1 MNIHAGIGGFVLS
14 KRRGKGNIRVSVE
27 RRVVAPAQ
35 RASGPTPERL
45 AKAGDDAIRAVGA
58 DGERIV
64 VMRDAPLDR
73 MYSRHAIDPVEY
85 QALQKL
91 KLHWHC
97 SGMPGAMRSADLNRV
112 FAADLSAMS
121 HMAASEAQAH
131 HRQQWRKAQ
140 ALLTPRA
147 MIVVERVVCR
157 EQTLAFAGYALGAV
171 SKPQATA
178 AASELLRDSGY
189 RLAKL
194 WGMH

>member
-1 MNIHAGIGGFVLS
+1 MNIHLGTGEFILS
-14 KRRGKGNIRVSVE
+14 KRRGKGNIKVAVE
-27 RRVVAPAQ
+27 HRPLEPKPR
-35 RASGPTPERL
+35 GPTPERL
-45 AKAGDDAIRAVGA
+45 AKADSDYLRFRGDEGLT
-58 DGERIV
+58 GH

-97 SGMPGAMRSADLNRV
+97 SGMPGAIRSADLNRV

-131 HRQQWRKAQ
+131 HRQQWRKAEA
-140 ALLTPRA
+140 ALSPRA
-147 MIVVERVVCR
+147 RIVVERVVCR
-157 EQTLAFAGYALGAV
+157 EQTLEFAGYALGAQ

-178 AASELLRDSGY
+178 AASELLRDAGY
-189 RLAKL
+189 RLATL

>member
-1 MNIHAGIGGFVLS
+1 MNIHVGGFILS
-14 KRRGKGNIRVSVE
+14 KRKGKGNIRVAVE
-27 RRVVAPAQ
+27 RRSTGE
-35 RASGPTPERL
+35 RRSGPTPERL
-45 AKAGDDAIRAVGA
+45 AKAGDDVIRTVGA
-58 DGERIV
+58 EGDRVV

>member
-1 MNIHAGIGGFVLS
+1 MNIHAGGFILS
-14 KRRGKGNIRVSVE
+14 KRRGKGNIKVAVE
-27 RRVVAPAQ
+27 HRPLEPKPR
-35 RASGPTPERL
+35 GPTPERL
-45 AKAGDDAIRAVGA
+45 AKAGDDVIRTVGA
-58 DGERIV
+58 EGERIV

-97 SGMPGAMRSADLNRV
+97 SGMPGAIRSADLNRV

-131 HRQQWRKAQ
+131 HRQQWRRAEA
-140 ALLTPRA
+140 ALSPRA
-147 MIVVERVVCR
+147 RIVVERVVCR
-157 EQTLAFAGYALGAV
+157 EQTIELAGYALGAV

>member
-1 MNIHAGIGGFVLS
+1 MS
-14 KRRGKGNIRVSVE
+14 KRKGKGNIRVAVE
-27 RRVVAPAQ
+27 RRSTGE
-35 RASGPTPERL
+35 RRSGPTPERL
-45 AKAGDDAIRAVGA
+45 AKAGNDAIRSIGA

-112 FAADLSAMS
+112 FAADLAAMS

-157 EQTLAFAGYALGAV
+157 EQTLAFAGYALGAA

-178 AASELLRDSGY
+178 AASELLRDAGY
-189 RLAKL
+189 RLATL

>member
-1 MNIHAGIGGFVLS
+1 MS
-14 KRRGKGNIRVSVE
+14 KRRGKGNIKVAVE
-27 RRVVAPAQ
+27 HRQLEPKPR
-35 RASGPTPERL
+35 GPTPERL
-45 AKAGDDAIRAVGA
+45 AKADSDYLRFRGDDGLT
-58 DGERIV
+58 GH

-97 SGMPGAMRSADLNRV
+97 SGMPGAIRSADLNRV

-131 HRQQWRKAQ
+131 HRQQWRKAEA
-140 ALLTPRA
+140 ALSPRA
-147 MIVVERVVCR
+147 RIVVERVVCR
-157 EQTLAFAGYALGAV
+157 EQTLEFAGYALGAQ

-178 AASELLRDSGY
+178 AASELLRDAGY
-189 RLAKL
+189 RLATL

>member
-1 MNIHAGIGGFVLS
+1 MNIHVGGFILS
-14 KRRGKGNIRVSVE
+14 KRKGKGNIRVAVE
-27 RRVVAPAQ
+27 RRSTGE
-35 RASGPTPERL
+35 RRSGPTPERL
-45 AKAGDDAIRAVGA
+45 AKAGDDVIRTVGA
-58 DGERIV
+58 EGDRVV

-97 SGMPGAMRSADLNRV
+97 SGMPGAIRSADLNRV

-131 HRQQWRKAQ
+131 HRQQWRKAEA
-140 ALLTPRA
+140 ALSPRA
-147 MIVVERVVCR
+147 RIVVERVVCR
-157 EQTLAFAGYALGAV
+157 EQTLEFAGYALGAQ

-178 AASELLRDSGY
+178 AASELLRDAGY
-189 RLAKL
+189 RLATL

>member
-1 MNIHAGIGGFVLS
+1 MNIHLGTGEFILS
-14 KRRGKGNIRVSVE
+14 KRRGKGNIRVAVE
-27 RRVVAPAQ
+27 RK
-35 RASGPTPERL
+35 SLGPTPERL
-45 AKAGDDAIRAVGA
+45 AKAGEDAIRTVGA
-58 DGERIV
+58 DGERVV

-112 FAADLSAMS
+112 FAADLAAMS

-131 HRQQWRKAQ
+131 HRQQWRKAE
-140 ALLTPRA
+140 AALTPRA
-147 MIVVERVVCR
+147 RIVVERVVCR
-157 EQTLAFAGYALGAV
+157 EQTLAFAGFALGAA

-178 AASELLRDSGY
+178 AASELLRDAGY
-189 RLAKL
+189 RLATL

>member
-1 MNIHAGIGGFVLS
+1 MNIHVGGFILS
-14 KRRGKGNIRVSVE
+14 KRRGKGNIKVAVE
-27 RRVVAPAQ
+27 HRQLEPKPR
-35 RASGPTPERL
+35 GPTPERL
-45 AKAGDDAIRAVGA
+45 AKADSDYLRFRGDDGLT
-58 DGERIV
+58 GH

-97 SGMPGAMRSADLNRV
+97 SGMPGAIRSADLNRV

-131 HRQQWRKAQ
+131 HRQQWRKAEA
-140 ALLTPRA
+140 ALSPRA
-147 MIVVERVVCR
+147 RIVVERVVCR
-157 EQTLAFAGYALGAV
+157 EQTLEFAGYALGAQ

-178 AASELLRDSGY
+178 AASELLRDAGY
-189 RLAKL
+189 RLATL

>member
-1 MNIHAGIGGFVLS
+1 MNIHSGIGSYILS
-14 KRRGKGNIRVSVE
+14 KRRGKGNIRVAVE
-27 RRVVAPAQ
+27 RRDL
-35 RASGPTPERL
+35 GPTPERM
-45 AKAGDDAIRAVGA
+45 AKAGDDVIRTVGA
-58 DGERIV
+58 EGVRVV

-97 SGMPGAMRSADLNRV
+97 SGMPGAMRSADLNRI

-121 HMAASEAQAH
+121 NMPAAEAQAH
-131 HRQQWRKAQ
+131 HRHQWRRGYN
-140 ALLTPRA
+140 LLTPRA
-147 MIVVERVVCR
+147 RIVVERVVCR
-157 EQTLAFAGYALGAV
+157 EQTLALAGFALGAQ

-178 AASELLRDSGY
+178 AASELLRDAGY
-189 RLAKL
+189 RLATL

>member
-1 MNIHAGIGGFVLS
+1 MQVAAITRGTILS
-14 KRRGKGNIRVSVE
+14 KRRGKGNIRVAVE
-27 RRVVAPAQ
+27 RRDL
-35 RASGPTPERL
+35 GPTPERL
-45 AKAGDDAIRAVGA
+45 AKAGEDAIRLVGA
-58 DGERIV
+58 EGDRIV

-131 HRQQWRKAQ
+131 HRQQWRKAE
-140 ALLTPRA
+140 ATLSPRA
-147 MIVVERVVCR
+147 RIVVERVVCR
-157 EQTLAFAGYALGAV
+157 EQTIEHAGYAIGMT
-171 SKPQATA
+171 SKHRANA
-178 AASELLRDSGY
+178 AASELLRDAGY
-189 RLAKL
+189 RLATL